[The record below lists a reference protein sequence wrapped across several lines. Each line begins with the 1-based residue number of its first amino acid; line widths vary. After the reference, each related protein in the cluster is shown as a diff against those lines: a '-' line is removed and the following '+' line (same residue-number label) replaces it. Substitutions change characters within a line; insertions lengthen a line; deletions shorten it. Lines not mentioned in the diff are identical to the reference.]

1 MHTITINI
9 NNDQLAEKV
18 NWFLEHLKNDGLE
31 IVSKEDAD
39 DLKLLA
45 ATRDEE
51 SIAFDDFL
59 NNEH

>member
-18 NWFLEHLKNDGLE
+18 NWLLEHLKNDGLE

-39 DLKLLA
+39 DLKLLT

-51 SIAFDDFL
+51 SMSFAEFL
-59 NNEH
+59 NNEN

>member
-31 IVSKEDAD
+31 IVSKEDAE

-45 ATRDEE
+45 ATRHEE

-59 NNEH
+59 NDEH

>member
-39 DLKLLA
+39 DLKQLA
-45 ATRDEE
+45 ATRHEE

-59 NNEH
+59 NDEH

>member
-45 ATRDEE
+45 ATRHEE
-51 SIAFDDFL
+51 SIVFDDFL
-59 NNEH
+59 NDEH

>member
-39 DLKLLA
+39 DLKRLA

-59 NNEH
+59 NNED